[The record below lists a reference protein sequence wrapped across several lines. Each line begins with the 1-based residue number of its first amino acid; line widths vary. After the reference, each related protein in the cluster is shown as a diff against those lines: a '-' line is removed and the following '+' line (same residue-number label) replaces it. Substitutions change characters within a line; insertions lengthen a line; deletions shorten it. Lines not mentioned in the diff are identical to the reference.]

1 MKIIITES
9 QYKLLVEDNENLKL
23 LRRITPD
30 DINLFVDRAID
41 HYAHNM
47 CTDFPSEY
55 TYAKNVILFA
65 ARDFYAHFYGRYP
78 LNDDKINLICD
89 VFEDQ
94 TIEYLKKVFRD
105 TCL

>member
-1 MKIIITES
+1 MKILITES
-9 QYKLLVEDNENLKL
+9 QYNLLIKDSETLKL
-23 LRRITPD
+23 LRIITSD
-30 DINLFVDRAID
+30 KINLFVDRAID

-55 TYAKNVILFA
+55 TYAKNIILFA
-65 ARDFYAHFYGRYP
+65 ARDFYVHLYGRYP

-89 VFEDQ
+89 IFEDK
-94 TIEYLKKVFRD
+94 TMEYLKKVFRD

>member
-1 MKIIITES
+1 MKILITES
-9 QYKLLVEDNENLKL
+9 QYNLLIKDSETLKL
-23 LRRITPD
+23 LRIITSD
-30 DINLFVDRAID
+30 KINLFVDRAID

-47 CTDFPSEY
+47 CTNFSSEY
-55 TYAKNVILFA
+55 PYAKNVILFA
-65 ARDFYAHFYGRYP
+65 ARDFYVHFYGRYP